1 MDAAGSAGPAGNPA
15 ETPEGAVPDAA
26 PQPPETD
33 FGRRRS
39 RWAALAVLATGQLML
54 IVDGTG
60 VAVALPQIRADLG
73 LAGAQLSWVVNGY
86 LVAYGGLLLLCGRLG
101 DLLGRRRVFLA
112 GIAVFTAAS
121 LLCGVAGTAAQLVV
135 ARFVQG
141 VGCAMAGSLITGM
154 VVVLFPEGRERVR
167 AITVI
172 AFVAAGG
179 GSLGALGGGLLTE
192 LLGWPWMFLINVPIG
207 ALLLAAGHRTL
218 APDRGAGRDG
228 GADLLGAVLVT
239 AGLMLLVY
247 AIGDLGPDGSG
258 VAVPAGA
265 AVLGLVLVAAFA
277 WRQARAAAPLVDL
290 SIFRSRALSG
300 GNLVQALFVGAMF
313 GFQYLVTL
321 YLQEVLGLGSLE
333 TGLAY
338 LLASAVI
345 GATTLGP
352 AGPLIVRWGVRRVLP
367 LGLGAGLSA
376 FGWLARA
383 PEAGGYTVDVLPA
396 MLLLGVSAGLVI
408 PAATSL
414 AMTGASDSDSGVRS
428 GVAGTAQ
435 QVGGALGLA
444 ALAALAAAVTDASAA
459 GGAGRAA
466 ALTAGYRAGFAA
478 GAVLLALAA
487 VAAVAVLRRERGTD
501 EAEAA

>member
-1 MDAAGSAGPAGNPA
+1 MEAAA
-15 ETPEGAVPDAA
+15 TAVR
-26 PQPPETD
+26 T
-33 FGRRRS
+33 GRSS
-39 RWAALAVLATGQLML
+39 RWPALAVLATGQLML
-54 IVDGTG
+54 IIDGTG
-60 VAVALPQIRADLG
+60 VAVALPQIREDLG

-121 LLCGVAGTAAQLVV
+121 LLCGVAGDATLLVA
-135 ARFVQG
+135 ARFAQG

-179 GSLGALGGGLLTE
+179 GSVGALGGGVLTQ
-192 LLGWPWMFLINVPIG
+192 LLGWQWMFLINLPIG
-207 ALLLAAGHRTL
+207 ALLLVAGHRTL
-218 APDRGAGRDG
+218 EPDRGTGRDG
-228 GADLLGAVLVT
+228 GADLAGAGLVT
-239 AGLMLLVY
+239 AGLMLLVF
-247 AIGDLGPDGSG
+247 AIGALGPEASG
-258 VAVPAGA
+258 IGLPAALAG
-265 AVLGLVLVAAFA
+265 LGLVLLAGFA
-277 WRQARAAAPLVDL
+277 VRQARAAAPLLDL

-321 YLQEVLGLGSLE
+321 YLQEVLGLSSLA

-338 LLASAVI
+338 LVASAVI
-345 GATTLGP
+345 GVTTLGL

-367 LGLGAGLSA
+367 AGLAAGLLA

-383 PEAGGYTVDVLPA
+383 PESGGYAVDVLPA
-396 MLLLGVSAGLVI
+396 MLMLGVSAGLVL
-408 PAATSL
+408 PAATAL
-414 AMTGASDSDSGVRS
+414 AMTGASGADSGVRS

-444 ALAALAAAVTDASAA
+444 AMAALAAAVTDEAGA
-459 GGAGRAA
+459 GGAAREA
-466 ALTAGYRAGFAA
+466 ALTQGYRSGFVA

-487 VAAVAVLRRERGTD
+487 VLALIVLRDERSAPGRG
-501 EAEAA
+501 